1 VAAALVVLATP
12 ASAHPLGN
20 FTVNRYA
27 RVELSAGVVR
37 VYYVLDEAEIP
48 AFEERAAVDA
58 DPAAFARRRAGA
70 IAGGLTLDVDNTR
83 LPLDVEASNLSQPQG
98 QGGLHTLRLAIR
110 FRAAL
115 PAGRPDEPRAVGF
128 ADANEPDRVGWR
140 EIVVAAQGDARV
152 LRSDAPS
159 RDATNELRSYPADLI
174 KSPLDLRR
182 ATFTFTPGTVTVSPV
197 PLSDARRA
205 APRAGG
211 SFANLITRQAL
222 TPWVVATMLGLAFVV
237 GSVHALAPGH
247 GKTVMAAYLVGTRG
261 RASDAVL
268 LGSIVSLMHTGSVL
282 GLGLVLFHVS
292 RSVQLDRLYPI
303 LTFVGGVVVVAMGAW
318 LLRARWRTL
327 RATRTGA
334 AHDHHHGSGEHEHE
348 HGHSHSH
355 ELPAGVSP
363 LSRRGLVVL
372 AGAGGILPS
381 PSAVIVVVSAFAL
394 GRIALGLAL
403 VGAFS
408 LGLAATLTA
417 VGLALV
423 VGRDFVERRGAR
435 WLQRLPTLGASAL
448 MVVGSVVAAQGL
460 RGL

>member
-1 VAAALVVLATP
+1 
-12 ASAHPLGN
+12 
-20 FTVNRYA
+20 
-27 RVELSAGVVR
+27 

-48 AFEERAAVDA
+48 AFEERAAVAA
-58 DPAAFARRRAGA
+58 DPAGFARRRAGA
-70 IAGGLTLDVDNTR
+70 IAGGLTLEVDNTR
-83 LPLDVEASNLSQPQG
+83 LPLDVEASDLSQPLG

-110 FRAAL
+110 FHAAL
-115 PAGRPDEPRAVGF
+115 PGGRPDEPRTVGF
-128 ADANEPDRVGWR
+128 ADDNEPDRVGWR
-140 EIVVAAQGDARV
+140 EIVVTPRGDAHV
-152 LRSDAPS
+152 LRTDAPS

-182 ATFTFTPGTVTVSPV
+182 ATSMFTPGTVSASPL
-197 PLSDARRA
+197 PLIDARRA

-222 TPWVVATMLGLAFVV
+222 TPWVIATMLGLAFLV

-282 GLGLVLFHVS
+282 LLGVLLFHVS

-303 LTFVGGVVVVAMGAW
+303 LTFAGGVVVLAVGAW
-318 LLRARWRTL
+318 LLRARLRTL
-327 RATRTGA
+327 RTSHAHAG
-334 AHDHHHGSGEHEHE
+334 HDHHHGEGDDGHDDGHS
-348 HGHSHSH
+348 HSHSH
-355 ELPAGVSP
+355 ELPTGVSP

-403 VGAFS
+403 VAAFS

-423 VGRDFVERRGAR
+423 IGRDFVERRGAR